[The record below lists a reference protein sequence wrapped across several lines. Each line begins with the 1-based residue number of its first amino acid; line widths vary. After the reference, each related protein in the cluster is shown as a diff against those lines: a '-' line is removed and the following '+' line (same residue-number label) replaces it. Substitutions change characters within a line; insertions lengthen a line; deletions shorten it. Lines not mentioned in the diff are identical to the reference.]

1 MGKEKESVASQGIVN
16 CNSSI
21 IWQKLIEFGGTEKFV
36 PELIEK
42 VVVKGSG
49 IGSLRT
55 IHIKGGG
62 EIIEKLTSVDTDK
75 MEMKFII
82 TSTPMPV
89 QNYEGIFTV
98 TNIDD
103 AACSVLF
110 ESIYQVL
117 PEQKTE
123 MYNVIKNFQMV
134 FISNLDK

>member
-1 MGKEKESVASQGIVN
+1 MGTEKESVASQGIVN

-36 PELIEK
+36 PDLIER
-42 VVVKGSG
+42 VVVEGAG
-49 IGSLRT
+49 IGSIRT

-62 EIIEKLTSVDTDK
+62 EIIEKLTSVNADK

-82 TSTPMPV
+82 ISTPMPI

-98 TNIDD
+98 THIDD
-103 AACSVLF
+103 TTCSVLF
-110 ESIYQVL
+110 ESIYNVL
-117 PEQKTE
+117 PEQKAE
-123 MYNVIKNFQMV
+123 IYNVIKNFQTV